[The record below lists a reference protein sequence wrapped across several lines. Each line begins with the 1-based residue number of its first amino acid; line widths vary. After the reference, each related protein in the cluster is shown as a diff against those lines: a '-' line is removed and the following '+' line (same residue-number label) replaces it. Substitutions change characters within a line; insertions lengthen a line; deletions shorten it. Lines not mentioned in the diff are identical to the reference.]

1 MFDAENHDRQRRERS
16 LLSLGRARPDEERA
30 VRPDA
35 PPSAFG
41 EEDDIDPVVRHRLA
55 RSRREAVPSPLLA
68 ALAARSEP
76 RERLR
81 ADREDH
87 MPGGDPAP
95 KVRWSISD
103 LIPGRHSA
111 HPEKKQLE
119 EAREEWTGF
128 DRAAVEA
135 TENMRRDE
143 YRRRLETDRPQRDD
157 HAPSNAVD
165 DPDLY
170 WRPLIDPMRVV
181 MGVVNSKMLIVT
193 TTILGALLGVA
204 IAVTTPKKYESVVEL
219 LIDPRDLKIV
229 DRDLTQSGLPS
240 DATMAIVENQVRVL
254 TSGTVLNRVV
264 DKLNLTAD
272 PEFNGQ
278 ASGGFGN
285 PITLIRSLLSG
296 DGGAGADN
304 RRALAVGNLAESLT
318 VERGGKTFV
327 VMISAT
333 TQNAEKSALIA
344 NTLTD
349 VFLQTYGE
357 IQSDTAGRA
366 TDELTSRLDQL
377 RSDVEAAERK
387 VEAYKAENDIIDAQ
401 GRLISDDEMVKLNEQ
416 LSIARARTLE
426 LNAKAASARELDVD
440 AVLGGT
446 LPEQINSNVMTEL
459 RSQYASLSQEADRL
473 AVRLGPRHPQRLAI
487 DAQLAG
493 ARQQIQTEL
502 RRIISSN
509 QVELKRAVQLEQEL
523 ASRLAQVKVRQGG
536 VSEDLVTL
544 RELEREA
551 AAKRA
556 VYESF
561 LLRARETGEQRDINT
576 ANMSVISTAYPPL
589 HPVGPS
595 RSMIALT
602 GTMLGFMA
610 GVGIGGARGAIQ
622 SLRENGSSNGP
633 RPRPS
638 GGPGNGPVG
647 GGGRRRES
655 QRGTSEADPSPRGP
669 ETSSRKVRNDWMPLS
684 EEEVEGTTRQ
694 MGQEVAA
701 AAPSAGNAPA
711 YPQQPVA
718 PDYAAALQRVANQ
731 QPPAP
736 VYQPPAAPLHQPLA
750 YYPQMMQPGFPPQQM
765 HPHAQHPTYQPWPPA
780 QMSVPYGYMPAMPQP
795 AQPMPYAAYAP
806 FQPPAGMV
814 QPLHFALAPQQ
825 QPQQMAPAIHDDPSH
840 APIDDVRESL
850 REFRD
855 AVLDMSRNR
864 ARRRRS

>member
-1 MFDAENHDRQRRERS
+1 MFDAQNHDRQRRERS
-16 LLSLGRARPDEERA
+16 LLSLGRARPDEERTA
-30 VRPDA
+30 S
-35 PPSAFG
+35 PSSFG
-41 EEDDIDPVVRHRLA
+41 EEDDTDPVVRHHLA
-55 RSRREAVPSPLLA
+55 RSRREANQSPLLA
-68 ALAARSEP
+68 ALSAESRAREDW
-76 RERLR
+76 R
-81 ADREDH
+81 ADREDQQDT
-87 MPGGDPAP
+87 PDRDSAR

-103 LIPGRHSA
+103 LIPGRLSD

-119 EAREEWTGF
+119 EARQEWTGF

-135 TENMRRDE
+135 TENMRRDA
-143 YRRRLETDRPQRDD
+143 YRRRSETDRPQRDD
-157 HAPSNAVD
+157 HAPSNSVD

-204 IAVTTPKKYESVVEL
+204 IAVTTPKKYESAVEL

-446 LPEQINSNVMTEL
+446 LPEQISSNVMTEL

-561 LLRARETGEQRDINT
+561 LLRAR
-576 ANMSVISTAYPPL
+576 
-589 HPVGPS
+589 
-595 RSMIALT
+595 
-602 GTMLGFMA
+602 
-610 GVGIGGARGAIQ
+610 
-622 SLRENGSSNGP
+622 
-633 RPRPS
+633 
-638 GGPGNGPVG
+638 
-647 GGGRRRES
+647 
-655 QRGTSEADPSPRGP
+655 
-669 ETSSRKVRNDWMPLS
+669 
-684 EEEVEGTTRQ
+684 
-694 MGQEVAA
+694 
-701 AAPSAGNAPA
+701 
-711 YPQQPVA
+711 
-718 PDYAAALQRVANQ
+718 
-731 QPPAP
+731 
-736 VYQPPAAPLHQPLA
+736 
-750 YYPQMMQPGFPPQQM
+750 
-765 HPHAQHPTYQPWPPA
+765 
-780 QMSVPYGYMPAMPQP
+780 
-795 AQPMPYAAYAP
+795 
-806 FQPPAGMV
+806 
-814 QPLHFALAPQQ
+814 
-825 QPQQMAPAIHDDPSH
+825 
-840 APIDDVRESL
+840 
-850 REFRD
+850 
-855 AVLDMSRNR
+855 
-864 ARRRRS
+864 